1 MCGLRSQD
9 FVNACE
15 RSRHWSPLPL
25 QQFREVDSV
34 DSVDSVDRSDRSDRN
49 VAQSWAFGKS
59 LQCASAKRAVGWPWM
74 AHAKT
79 IAMVF
84 ERDDRKSRKRI

>member
-1 MCGLRSQD
+1 MLARDRGIGRRCRFNSFGRST
-9 FVNACE
+9 
-15 RSRHWSPLPL
+15 PLTPL
-25 QQFREVDSV
+25 TVPTV
-34 DSVDSVDRSDRSDRN
+34 PTGN

-59 LQCASAKRAVGWPWM
+59 PQCASAKRAVGWPWM